1 MMQRSLLFAL
11 TTGLALAS
19 ALAGAAERTIQKWT
33 DEHGVVH
40 YGDAPPPEAVK
51 GGRTIL
57 NEQGVPVQQ
66 IPRQMTPDEAAAA
79 RNLRDEQDRRKA
91 QDSFL
96 LTNFTQVADIERA
109 RDERLNQIDGQLQL
123 ARSSLANSEER
134 LKVLS
139 KRMTAFRP
147 YAGAPA
153 ARRVPDALAGEVIQA
168 LGERRSM
175 QQTVARHEADQAATR
190 AKYDADIARFRE
202 LTNRPSIR

>member
-1 MMQRSLLFAL
+1 MMQRPLLFAL
-11 TTGLALAS
+11 ATGLVLTG
-19 ALAGAAERTIQKWT
+19 LAGAAERTIQKWT
-33 DEHGVVH
+33 DEHGNVH

-51 GGRTIL
+51 DGRTIL
-57 NEQGVPVQQ
+57 NQQGVPVQQ
-66 IPRQMTPDEAAAA
+66 IPKQMTPDEAAAA
-79 RNLRDEQDRRKA
+79 KALREEQDRRKK

-96 LTNFTQVADIERA
+96 LMNFTQVADIERA

-123 ARSSLANSEER
+123 ARTSLVNSEER

-139 KRMTAFRP
+139 KRMSGFRP
-147 YAGAPA
+147 YSSAAS

-202 LTNRPSIR
+202 LTTRPTLR